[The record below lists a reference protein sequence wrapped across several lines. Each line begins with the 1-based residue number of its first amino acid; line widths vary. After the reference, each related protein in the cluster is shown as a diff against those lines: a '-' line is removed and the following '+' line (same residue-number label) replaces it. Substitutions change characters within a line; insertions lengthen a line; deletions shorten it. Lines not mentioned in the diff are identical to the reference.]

1 MIKTGIGYD
10 IHQLKEGRPL
20 IIGGVMVESPLGSV
34 GHSDGD
40 GLIHAI
46 CDSLLGASGRGDIG
60 TFFPSEN
67 KKWENA
73 DSRLFLIEVNKM
85 VLKAGYYISNI
96 DCTIVLQKPKLSSY
110 IVDIQKNIASILNIN
125 QNNISIKATTTDH
138 LGFIGKSK
146 GWSVIAVSTIYSAD
160 GKNNH

>member
-10 IHQLKEGRPL
+10 VHKLKEGMPL
-20 IIGGVMVESPLGSV
+20 IIGGVMIESSLGSV

-46 CDSLLGASGRGDIG
+46 CDSLLGASGIGDIG
-60 TFFPSEN
+60 TFFPSDN

-73 DSRLFLIEVNKM
+73 ESRLFLTEVNKM
-85 VLKAGYYISNI
+85 VLQAGYYISNI

-110 IVDIQKNIASILNIN
+110 IADIKKNIANILNVN

-138 LGFIGKSK
+138 LGYIGESK
-146 GWSVIAVSTIYSAD
+146 GWSVIAISTIYSTNE
-160 GKNNH
+160 KNSY